1 MSGEFDFFLKE
12 HEIISKLSVLGIL
25 WQNEVTKI
33 RNQTLY
39 KHGKIYDECFLTLSI
54 SFWGYALET
63 IGYLHYV
70 VLSKLVPL
78 TSMEMWIG
86 RKPGLHHFCI

>member
-12 HEIISKLSVLGIL
+12 HDIISKLSVLGIL

-39 KHGKIYDECFLTLSI
+39 KHGKIYDECFLTLYIFLGICLGNYRVSSLHSSI
-54 SFWGYALET
+54 
-63 IGYLHYV
+63 
-70 VLSKLVPL
+70 
-78 TSMEMWIG
+78 
-86 RKPGLHHFCI
+86 